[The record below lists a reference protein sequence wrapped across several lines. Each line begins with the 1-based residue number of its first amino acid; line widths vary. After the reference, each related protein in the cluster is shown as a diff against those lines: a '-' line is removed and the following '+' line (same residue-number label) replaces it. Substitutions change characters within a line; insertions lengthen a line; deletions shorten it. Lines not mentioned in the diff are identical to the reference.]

1 MRNRCKKQRHEG
13 KSKKNIIIKETRIK
27 NASVLAKRLKIITV
41 STKKQS
47 RFPQGKF
54 FFLDVAFN
62 FEELFVPFIS
72 RSTFISPSDDW
83 QFSWGLFS
91 QLFSCSLTERFAFK
105 SKQYSSLYNQLK
117 AWNLWNFMDF
127 WQVKCSGELCS
138 DVTLK
143 NLWTL
148 QQSAQLK
155 DDFDDSETKR

>member
-1 MRNRCKKQRHEG
+1 MKFVNEFSLSLLKLWCEIVAKKQRHEG

-27 NASVLAKRLKIITV
+27 KRETFGETIDDNYSFDEETNSLP
-41 STKKQS
+41 S
-47 RFPQGKF
+47 REF

-143 NLWTL
+143 N
-148 QQSAQLK
+148 
-155 DDFDDSETKR
+155 